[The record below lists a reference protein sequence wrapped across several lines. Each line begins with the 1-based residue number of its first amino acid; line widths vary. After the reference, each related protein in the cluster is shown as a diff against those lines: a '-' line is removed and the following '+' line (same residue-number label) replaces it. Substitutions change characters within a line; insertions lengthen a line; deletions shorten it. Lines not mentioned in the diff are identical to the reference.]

1 MNDSP
6 LTADTVVLDID
17 GTLLDSN
24 FHHTVAWVRAF
35 RAHGHDVAAWRV
47 HRAIGMGGDRLVAA
61 ASDDEVE
68 RTDGDAI
75 RDTWEQEF
83 DSMLEEPVLLAGA
96 TALLDALRERGF
108 QVVLAS
114 SAIPRHAQR
123 ALDLLGAEERADAWT
138 TSDDAEESKPDPA
151 LVTAAVDRVDGRRS
165 VLVGDSVWDVE
176 AGRRADIPV
185 VGVLSGGTSR
195 DELEAA
201 GAALVVTDVAEL
213 AERLDEVLVKD

>member
-83 DSMLEEPVLLAGA
+83 DSMLEEPVLLTGA

-138 TSDDAEESKPDPA
+138 TSDDAEESKPDPE
-151 LVTAAVDRVDGRRS
+151 LVEAAVARVEGRRS

-195 DELEAA
+195 DELESA
-201 GAALVVTDVAEL
+201 GAAVVLTDVAEL